1 MTSPL
6 CSARRTFSNALAVTS
21 VFIVLLLITVC
32 SSVAAHVIG
41 RLRDR
46 STHRSELPP
55 LFLSLADELARE
67 AEPARAPRAA
77 EPDAS
82 RPEPVAAVPAPSP
95 LTLRTATEP
104 ADTSDTIRLARPTED
119 AVQLLPARLEVVA
132 GMPRRQDI
140 RFVRTPGEAP
150 HMILGREP
158 AASPHHVTL
167 TSSTVSRQ
175 HARVSYTNGQWKV
188 VNLSTTNPV
197 IVNDRALPGPRS
209 ERTLSDGDKIELG
222 DVVLRFRAS

>member
-1 MTSPL
+1 M
-6 CSARRTFSNALAVTS
+6 TS

-55 LFLSLADELARE
+55 LVIPLADELARE
-67 AEPARAPRAA
+67 SQPSDSPFARDIDESP
-77 EPDAS
+77 PDAVPV
-82 RPEPVAAVPAPSP
+82 RPLPAPLALDTGDEVPA
-95 LTLRTATEP
+95 TAETV
-104 ADTSDTIRLARPTED
+104 RLARPTED

-132 GMPRRQDI
+132 GLPRRQDI

-150 HMILGREP
+150 HMTLGREP
-158 AASPHHVTL
+158 ALSPYHVTL
-167 TSSTVSRQ
+167 TSNTVSRQ
-175 HARVSYTNGQWKV
+175 HARVAYTNGQWKV

>member
-1 MTSPL
+1 V
-6 CSARRTFSNALAVTS
+6 LAVTS

-32 SSVAAHVIG
+32 MSIAAHVVG

-55 LFLSLADELARE
+55 LLLPLADELARE
-67 AEPARAPRAA
+67 IDPSRAPPAL
-77 EPDAS
+77 ES
-82 RPEPVAAVPAPSP
+82 VATPPQPATAPPPATPS
-95 LTLRTATEP
+95 LATESATEDP
-104 ADTSDTIRLARPTED
+104 VTSETVHLARPTEEV
-119 AVQLLPARLEVVA
+119 VQLLPARLEVVA

-140 RFVRTPGEAP
+140 RFVRTPGETP

-158 AASPHHVTL
+158 ADSPHHVTI

-175 HARVSYTNGQWKV
+175 HARVAYTNGQWKV